1 MKNINNKKDYI
12 NNNINKLDKNSK
24 IIITKILW
32 KDPIIKSKISEKG
45 VGLSINM
52 KYIKDDYIEQIYKY
66 ILSKLI
72 T

>member
-1 MKNINNKKDYI
+1 MKNINNKKHYI
-12 NNNINKLDKNSK
+12 INNINKLDKNSK

>member
-12 NNNINKLDKNSK
+12 INNINKLDKNSK

-72 T
+72 N

>member
-12 NNNINKLDKNSK
+12 INNINKLDKNSK